1 MNDASHEISLQLDWE
16 AVAAASP
23 SELLDIAERLSNEG
37 WSLDDVWEAIRDVIR
52 WVNHHEASAGVNT
65 AEESDH
71 QWW

>member
-16 AVAAASP
+16 SVAKASA
-23 SELLDIAERLSNEG
+23 EEILEIAERLISEG
-37 WSLDDVWEAIRDVIR
+37 WLLEDVWDAILSVIG

>member
-16 AVAAASP
+16 AIAKASP

-37 WSLDDVWEAIRDVIR
+37 WLLDDAWEAIRDVIR
-52 WVNHHEASAGVNT
+52 WVHHHEASAGVNT